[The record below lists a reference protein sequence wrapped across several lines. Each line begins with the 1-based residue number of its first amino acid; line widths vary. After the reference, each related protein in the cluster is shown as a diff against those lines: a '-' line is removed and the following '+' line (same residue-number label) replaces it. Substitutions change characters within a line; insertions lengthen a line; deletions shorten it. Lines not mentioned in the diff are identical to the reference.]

1 MAKSKGKSQSAGDH
15 SPVIENR
22 KARHDYAILDT
33 LECGMILTGSEVKS
47 IRDGKVS
54 LAEGYVRVEGYGLR
68 ATRPVKVTTPGGGK
82 KKTITRR
89 PVKPG
94 IYLHAVNIAEY
105 APAGRAGAN
114 GQHWPTRTRELLAN
128 KRELLRL
135 SKDVEAKGMT
145 LIPLKIYF
153 KNGKAKLLVG
163 VAKGKQ
169 AHDKRE
175 SIAQRDA
182 QRDIAR
188 AMSKRV

>member
-1 MAKSKGKSQSAGDH
+1 MAKSKGEKSKSGGDDG
-15 SPVIENR
+15 PVIDNR

-33 LECGMILTGSEVKS
+33 LECGMVLSGSEVKS

-54 LAEGYVRVEGYGLR
+54 LGEGYVRVEGYGPKSS
-68 ATRPVKVTTPGGGK
+68 RPVKVTAAGGK
-82 KKTITRR
+82 KVVTRR
-89 PVKPG
+89 PMKAG
-94 IYLHAVNIAEY
+94 IYLHGVNIAEY
-105 APAGRAGAN
+105 APAGRAGSN

-135 SKDVEAKGMT
+135 GKEVEAKGMT

-175 SIAQRDA
+175 SIAKRDA

-188 AMSKRV
+188 AMSKRM

>member
-1 MAKSKGKSQSAGDH
+1 MAKKSDKSKASGDQG
-15 SPVIENR
+15 PVIENR

-33 LECGMILTGSEVKS
+33 LECGMVLSGSEVKS

-54 LAEGYVRVEGYGLR
+54 LGEGYVRVEGYGLKSS
-68 ATRPVKVTTPGGGK
+68 RPVKVTAAGGK
-82 KKTITRR
+82 KTVTRR

-94 IYLHAVNIAEY
+94 LYLHGVNIAEY
-105 APAGRAGAN
+105 APAGRAGSN

-128 KRELLRL
+128 KRELAKLG
-135 SKDVEAKGMT
+135 KEVEAKGMT
-145 LIPLKIYF
+145 LVPLKIYF

-175 SIAQRDA
+175 SIAKRETD
-182 QRDIAR
+182 RDIAR
-188 AMSKRV
+188 AMSRRM